1 MLELEPA
8 LNPASCAG
16 GGWFFP
22 DGWFLTEPRAL
33 LRALAAGF
41 ERGGGELRTGAAAV
55 ALRAADGGGASVR
68 LADSAELHADEVVV
82 AAGAHS
88 AGLVSG
94 SLGEW
99 CPLDTER
106 GYHPHPH
113 PHPNPNPHPKPNP
126 NRPGQPERREPAARA
141 RVPAGDGGGAQ
152 AAIYT
157 YIYTIHTYTI
167 YIYILSPT

>member
-106 GYHPHPH
+106 GYHPNPHPH
-113 PHPNPNPHPKPNP
+113 PHPHPKAHPNPNPNPSPSPSPTPNP
-126 NRPGQPERREPAARA
+126 NPSCKP
-141 RVPAGDGGGAQ
+141 
-152 AAIYT
+152 
-157 YIYTIHTYTI
+157 
-167 YIYILSPT
+167 